1 MSCVLTSASLVIAAL
16 PPTDFID
23 RTFAAWKSEVDPE
36 EREQQQLM
44 SFFDKRDSKKVG
56 ASEAKAT
63 SIDQQADAMTSIAE
77 EGRKTGDDG
86 LEDGT
91 MDWQGFRKL
100 ITDTPGLEALV
111 PSVLGPV
118 LDQTRQAHERR
129 HILGWMGAD
138 EFERKCAD
146 KDWHL

>member
-1 MSCVLTSASLVIAAL
+1 M
-16 PPTDFID
+16 
-23 RTFAAWKSEVDPE
+23 FAAWKSEVDPE
-36 EREQQQLM
+36 QQEQQQLA
-44 SFFDKRDSKKVG
+44 SFFDKRDSKKAG
-56 ASEAKAT
+56 ASKAKA
-63 SIDQQADAMTSIAE
+63 SNINQQADAMKSIAE
-77 EGRKTGDDG
+77 ESRKSGDDG

-111 PSVLGPV
+111 PSILGPV
-118 LDQTRQAHERR
+118 LDKTRQAHERR